1 MQISTIISTLE
12 KLERL
17 HKSLYEIAVSKT
29 EYIKS
34 NDIEKL
40 DQIIKNEQAH
50 VTGIETLESMR
61 LQQVKAYMELQ
72 NETVQDNHYAIADL
86 LKTLNQE
93 SSEYQALYNI
103 REQLMEVLAKLKDVN
118 DLNQKLL
125 FQSLQF
131 VNISL
136 NMLRPQSQ
144 EQVNYSDKEVMG
156 KQTMN
161 KKSYFDSQA

>member
-1 MQISTIISTLE
+1 MQLSTIISTLE

-17 HKSLYEIAVSKT
+17 HKSLYEIALSKT
-29 EYIKS
+29 EHIKL
-34 NDIEKL
+34 NDIDQL
-40 DQIIKNEQAH
+40 NQIIKNEQAH
-50 VTGIETLESMR
+50 VTGIETLEKLR
-61 LQQVKAYMELQ
+61 QQQVKAYMETQ
-72 NETVQDNHYAIADL
+72 ESQINENQYSITDL

-93 SSEYQALYNI
+93 SQEHQELYDI
-103 REQLMEVLAKLKDVN
+103 RERLMKILMELKEVN

-144 EQVNYSDKEVMG
+144 EQVNYSDKEVIG
-156 KQTMN
+156 QQTIT